1 MSERR
6 LLRFLP
12 HPRPRVFRALTDPAE
27 LRAWLPLA
35 PTAPL
40 APGVALAFDVPGGV
54 PLAGEVVACEPPAR
68 LVYTLGDER
77 VTFELSEAPGG
88 TILTLTTE
96 VANDA
101 EPPAAAPQEPP
112 QASLRRAA

>member
-1 MSERR
+1 MSEQRF
-6 LLRFLP
+6 LRYLP
-12 HPRPRVFRALTDPAE
+12 HPRERVFRALTDPAE
-27 LRAWLPLA
+27 LRAWLPLVPA
-35 PTAPL
+35 ASL
-40 APGVALAFDVPGGV
+40 APGVALAFDAPGA
-54 PLAGEVVACEPPAR
+54 PSLAGEVIACEPPGR

-96 VANDA
+96 AANDV
-101 EPPAAAPQEPP
+101 EPAVPHEPP

>member
-6 LLRFLP
+6 FLRYLP
-12 HPRPRVFRALTDPAE
+12 HPRERVFRALSDPAE
-27 LRAWLPLA
+27 LRAWLPMDA
-35 PTAPL
+35 PAPL
-40 APGVALAFDVPGGV
+40 APGVALAFDVPGV
-54 PLAGEVVACEPPAR
+54 PSLQGEVVASEPPGL

-96 VANDA
+96 AVSDA
-101 EPPAAAPQEPP
+101 PEAAPAAP